1 MAARGGPLSGVRVV
15 ELVGLG
21 PGPYCGMLLADL
33 GADVLRI
40 DRVNTGE
47 TMWTGTLE
55 RSKRSA
61 GIDLRNADGLALLLD
76 LTEIADV
83 LIDTFRPGVAERRGF
98 GPADCLAR
106 NSKLIYGRLTGWG
119 QDGPLAPRAGHD
131 ITYIATAGAL
141 EPLGRADQPPTPPI
155 MVLGDFAGGGMLLAL
170 GICAAL
176 YDVEKTG
183 RGQVIDSAIV
193 DGAALVMAPFYSGR
207 AIGTWGPRGTNHLD
221 TGAPWYDVY
230 ETADGKWLAIGAI
243 EPQFFAQLLAGLDL
257 TDDPDV
263 SAQYDRDRWPAAR
276 ARLAETIRAK
286 SRDDWVVIF
295 DGTDACVAPVLD
307 PVEATQHPHAKARSS
322 FVHVGGRPHPAPA
335 PRFSET
341 PLDTPRPGNPAD
353 TDTAEAL
360 RAWGIAGDRI
370 DDLASAGVISK

>member
-1 MAARGGPLSGVRVV
+1 MSVICGPTGVTLLRRREYRTDMAARGGPLSGVRVL

-40 DRVNTGE
+40 DRVSADASMYSTGV
-47 TMWTGTLE
+47 LE

-61 GIDLRNADGLALLLD
+61 GVDLRNPEGVALVLD
-76 LTEIADV
+76 LVESADV

-98 GPADCLAR
+98 GPAECLAR

-119 QDGPLAPRAGHD
+119 QEGPLAMRAGHD

-141 EPLGRADQPPTPPI
+141 EPIGRADGPPTPPI

-183 RGQVIDSAIV
+183 RGQVIDAAIV
-193 DGAALVMAPFYSGR
+193 DGAAIVMAPFYSGR
-207 AIGTWGPRGTNHLD
+207 AAGRWGPRGTNDLD

-230 ETADGKWLAIGAI
+230 ETADNKWLAIGAL
-243 EPQFFAQLLAGLDL
+243 EPQFHAQLVAGLGL

-263 SAQYDRDRWPAAR
+263 AAQHDRERWPAAR
-276 ARLAETIRAK
+276 ARIAETVRTRTRHGWMA
-286 SRDDWVVIF
+286 VF

-307 PVEATQHPHAKARSS
+307 PIEATRHPHAQARRA
-322 FVHVGGRPHPAPA
+322 FVDV
-335 PRFSET
+335 
-341 PLDTPRPGNPAD
+341 D
-353 TDTAEAL
+353 
-360 RAWGIAGDRI
+360 
-370 DDLASAGVISK
+370 